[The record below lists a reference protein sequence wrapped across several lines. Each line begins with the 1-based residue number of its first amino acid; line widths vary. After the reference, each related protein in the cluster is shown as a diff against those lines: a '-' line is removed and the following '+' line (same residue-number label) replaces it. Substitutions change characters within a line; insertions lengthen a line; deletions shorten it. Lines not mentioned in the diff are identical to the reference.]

1 MLKYGKLFF
10 KEPPA
15 SSYNATSIIIFRAAA
30 AMEANREAW

>member
-15 SSYNATSIIIFRAAA
+15 SSYNDAGIFIFRATA